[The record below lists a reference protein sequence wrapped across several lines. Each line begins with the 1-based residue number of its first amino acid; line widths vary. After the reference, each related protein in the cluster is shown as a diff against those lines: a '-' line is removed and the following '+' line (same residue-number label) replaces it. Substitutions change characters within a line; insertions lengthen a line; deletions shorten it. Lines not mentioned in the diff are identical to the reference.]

1 MKINI
6 KVNVRK
12 YLKGKDKS
20 TNKTYSNKSIP
31 KCYPYNNI
39 INQENIY
46 SKNNINKK
54 SNYIKIVKM
63 FSNNDKISKMNQNN
77 SSSKNNIFID
87 LNDFRKTKSYEKDNI
102 YNKNNLDECEEN
114 KNTSNNKKIMIK
126 QIPYDIK
133 KYLND
138 QKYPQYDSA
147 SFRKAI
153 KYYTLKS
160 DSKTIQ
166 AKDLSNY
173 FRPIRNI
180 LRVKNIQKIKEQQN
194 KNYSSSN
201 ILINN
206 KVYGNEMKKSN
217 IIENKNRN
225 KNYKSDSHLA
235 KNIYIDLVEIEKRDI
250 NLMDTFNNIN
260 NNINNSYLQ
269 NLYFNKNSL
278 QTDRTNKNRKFPF
291 NIRVNQKDK
300 AIKIINK
307 NNKNNSETIS
317 FNNNN
322 SKNISDYD
330 TQISINNNANNINNN
345 LKIEETNSKTL
356 YQFRPRKIHLPKT
369 GINLSSMQYKNKI
382 LQNIL
387 NKRKE
392 ANKRKI

>member
-1 MKINI
+1 
-6 KVNVRK
+6 
-12 YLKGKDKS
+12 
-20 TNKTYSNKSIP
+20 
-31 KCYPYNNI
+31 
-39 INQENIY
+39 
-46 SKNNINKK
+46 
-54 SNYIKIVKM
+54 M
-63 FSNNDKISKMNQNN
+63 FSNNDKIRKMNQNN

-102 YNKNNLDECEEN
+102 YNKNNLDECGEN
-114 KNTSNNKKIMIK
+114 KNISNNKKIMIK

-166 AKDLSNY
+166 AKDLSTY

-180 LRVKNIQKIKEQQN
+180 LRVKNIQKIKEKQN

-206 KVYGNEMKKSN
+206 KAYGNEIKKSN

-225 KNYKSDSHLA
+225 KNYKSDIHLA

-317 FNNNN
+317 YNNNN

-369 GINLSSMQYKNKI
+369 GINLLSMQYQNKI

-392 ANKRKI
+392 ANKRQI